1 MGTGA
6 VSNVIKPRSRL
17 TATAGEQWRRQLAE
31 VGFTAIALGALTV
44 ALVVLCALLLDLII
58 DGSGRLS
65 WSFLTS
71 FPSRHADKAGIYS
84 AFVGS
89 ICLIMVTAG
98 IAVPLGIGAAV
109 YLEEYA
115 GRNRFT
121 RLIELTIVNL
131 AGVPSIIFGLLGLQ
145 LFVRWADLGRSLL
158 AGALTMSLLVLPVI
172 VMATREALRAVPA
185 QLRDASLALGATK
198 WQTIRIQILPVAFPG
213 ILTGCILAL
222 SRAIGETAPVVT
234 IGALAYVAFLPD
246 GLASPFTVIP
256 IQAFN
261 WISRPQTAFH
271 ENAAAA
277 IVVLLMILLSLNSI
291 AIWLRYKLQV
301 KSRL

>member
-6 VSNVIKPRSRL
+6 VSNVVGASGRL
-17 TATAGEQWRRQLAE
+17 SASTGAQWRRWLTEKSFIA
-31 VGFTAIALGALTV
+31 VALGALAV
-44 ALVVLCALLLDLII
+44 ALVVLCALIVDLIG
-58 DGSGRLS
+58 DGAGRLS

-71 FPSRHADKAGIYS
+71 FPSRHADKAGIFS
-84 AFVGS
+84 PVVGS
-89 ICLIMVTAG
+89 IFLIFVTAA
-98 IAVPLGIGAAV
+98 IAVPLGVGAAV

-115 GRNRFT
+115 ARNRFT

-158 AGALTMSLLVLPVI
+158 AGAMTMALLVLPVI
-172 VMATREALRAVPA
+172 VMATREALRAVPS

-222 SRAIGETAPVVT
+222 SRAIGETAPLVT
-234 IGALAYVAFLPD
+234 IGALAYVAFIPD
-246 GLASPFTVIP
+246 GLSSPFTVIP

-271 ENAAAA
+271 ENAAGA
-277 IVVLLMILLSLNSI
+277 ILVLLVILLSLNSL
-291 AIWLRYKLQV
+291 AIWLRAKLQV
-301 KSRL
+301 KSRM

>member
-6 VSNVIKPRSRL
+6 VSNVVRSPGRL
-17 TATAGEQWRRQLAE
+17 TVSAGEQWRRRFSE
-31 VGFTAIALGALTV
+31 VGFTAVALGALSV
-44 ALVVLCALLLDLII
+44 ALVVLCALLIDLVLD
-58 DGSGRLS
+58 GAGRLS

-84 AFVGS
+84 PLIGS
-89 ICLIMVTAG
+89 IFLIVVTAA

-121 RLIELTIVNL
+121 RIIELTIVNL

-145 LFVRWADLGRSLL
+145 LFVRYAGLGRSLI

-172 VMATREALRAVPA
+172 VMATREALRAVPG

-213 ILTGCILAL
+213 ILTGCILGL
-222 SRAIGETAPVVT
+222 SRAIGETAPLVT
-234 IGALAYVAFLPD
+234 IGALAYVAFIPD
-246 GLASPFTVIP
+246 GLSSPFTVIP

-277 IVVLLMILLSLNSI
+277 IVVLLVILLTLNSI

>member
-17 TATAGEQWRRQLAE
+17 TATAGEQWRRRLAE

-89 ICLIMVTAG
+89 ICLIMVTAA

-277 IVVLLMILLSLNSI
+277 IVVLLMILVSLNSI

>member
-1 MGTGA
+1 
-6 VSNVIKPRSRL
+6 
-17 TATAGEQWRRQLAE
+17 
-31 VGFTAIALGALTV
+31 
-44 ALVVLCALLLDLII
+44 
-58 DGSGRLS
+58 
-65 WSFLTS
+65 
-71 FPSRHADKAGIYS
+71 
-84 AFVGS
+84 
-89 ICLIMVTAG
+89 MVTAA

-277 IVVLLMILLSLNSI
+277 IVVLLMILVSLNSI